1 MNNLAGRTAFI
12 TGGAQGIGLGMARA
26 FAAEGVQLALADI
39 DIAALDAARSELESV
54 TKVVTVE
61 LDVRDRD
68 GFATA
73 ADQVEAE
80 LGPVTLLCNNA
91 GVAGFGVLDALSYDD
106 WDWVLGININ
116 GVVNGTQ
123 TFLPRFLERGGDAH
137 IVNTASGA
145 GLVGAA
151 GFLYSMS
158 KFAVVGLSE
167 ALRGDLIGRGVG
179 VSVLCPARVATDI
192 VENTRDTRPGPPLS
206 DGMRDALAI
215 SHAELQ
221 TGVAVDVVG
230 RMVLRAVQNDELY
243 ILTDDVIVP
252 YVLARAEAIAAAAP
266 RP

>member
-1 MNNLAGRTAFI
+1 MRDLAGRTAFI

-39 DIAALDAARSELESV
+39 DAEALDAARAELETV

-68 GFATA
+68 AFAAA
-73 ADQVEAE
+73 ADQVEAA

-91 GVAGFGVLDALSYDD
+91 GVAGFAVTDTLSYED
-106 WDWVLGININ
+106 WDWVLGINVG

-123 TFLPRFLERGGDAH
+123 TFLPRMLQRRGDAH
-137 IVNTASGA
+137 IVNTASGL
-145 GLVGAA
+145 GLVGA
-151 GFLYSMS
+151 GSFLYCMS

-167 ALRGDLIGRGVG
+167 SLRFELAGRGIG
-179 VSVLCPARVATDI
+179 VSVLCPARVATAI
-192 VENTRDTRPGPPLS
+192 VENTRGSRPGAPLP
-206 DGMRDALAI
+206 DGFEQSLNE
-215 SHAELQ
+215 SHESLQ
-221 TGVAVDVVG
+221 TGVSIDVVG
-230 RMVLRAVQNDELY
+230 QMVLRAVGDDELY

-252 YVLARAEAIAAAAP
+252 HVLARAEAIAAAAP